1 MENIKL
7 KDIIEETIRREVK
20 RAILENTD
28 SKEVYIIKNKKGEPI
43 EVCQTQEEAEE
54 KKLGYEEKHPEQE
67 FEKITRVI

>member
-28 SKEVYIIKNKKGEPI
+28 SKEVYIIKNKGFGSKMND
-43 EVCQTQEEAEE
+43 
-54 KKLGYEEKHPEQE
+54 KLKNRS
-67 FEKITRVI
+67 FK